1 MCFSASASF
10 IASGGLIV
18 LGGASL
24 KVANRKEKIIAAI
37 PFIFG
42 IQQGFEGFQWLYL
55 DANNYSLFAGYVF
68 LFFAFIVWPI
78 YVPTAVFVLDKKRRK
93 TLKLLMFLGVFVA
106 SYFLY
111 YLVTLPVTI
120 RELNACVDYT
130 LNSPFRNFVNILY
143 LLVVFVPLLISS
155 HRIFRFFGI
164 MVLISA
170 SVTWLFFV
178 TNFVSVWCFFAAIVS
193 SMFFV
198 YLKSKKKKA
207 TH

>member
-10 IASGGLIV
+10 IASGGLIA

-24 KVANRKEKIIAAI
+24 KVASKKEKILAAI

-42 IQQGFEGFQWLYL
+42 IQQAFEGIQWFYL

-93 TLKLLMFLGVFVA
+93 ILKPFIFLGSIVA
-106 SYFLY
+106 IYFLY
-111 YLVTLPVTI
+111 FLMNSPLAI

-130 LNSPFRNFVNILY
+130 LKSPFVNFVNVLY
-143 LLVVFVPLLISS
+143 SLVVFVPLLISS
-155 HRIFRFFGI
+155 HKIFRLFGI
-164 MVLISA
+164 VVFVSA
-170 SVTWLFFV
+170 VVTWFFFIV
-178 TNFVSVWCFFAAIVS
+178 NFISVWCFFAAIVS

-198 YLKSKKKKA
+198 YLKSKKKK
-207 TH
+207 TLN